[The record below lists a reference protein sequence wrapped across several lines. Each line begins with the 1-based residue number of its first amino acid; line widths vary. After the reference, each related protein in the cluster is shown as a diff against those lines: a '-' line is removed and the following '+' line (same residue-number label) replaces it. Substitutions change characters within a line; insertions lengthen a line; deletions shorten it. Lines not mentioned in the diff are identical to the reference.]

1 MYLNEHTLTW
11 VLVCNAFGVLGAVVG
26 FVAFF
31 LAYRSIRRRHAK
43 AMQELHDLS
52 DDIAHDLR
60 TPLARMHA
68 QAELAAMGE
77 VSAQELAAGVAEE
90 TTSMLELI
98 NTMLDL
104 SQTGARIERSPRTD
118 VDLAAIV
125 RQMTEF
131 YASVAEDKGVAFV
144 LDLPDGEIVRS
155 AHKAKLQQLVGNL
168 LDNAVKFTPSG
179 GTVSVTLQSR
189 NGVKKLAI
197 PPSAV
202 MQDMHGSCVW
212 VVKKDRTVERR
223 YVVRDVTEGDVQFVA
238 SGLKVGETVVADGV
252 HKVTK
257 HSIIEP
263 VK

>member
-31 LAYRSIRRRHAK
+31 IAYRSIRRRHAK

-131 YASVAEDKGVAFV
+131 YASVAEDKRVAFV
-144 LDLPDGEIVRS
+144 LDLPEGEIVRS

-168 LDNAVKFTPSG
+168 LDNAVKFTPAG
-179 GTVSVTLQSR
+179 GTVSVTLSKEPDTGLARLAVSDTGVGISEADQPNLFKRFWRSDASR
-189 NGVKKLAI
+189 SLPGNGLGLA
-197 PPSAV
+197 
-202 MQDMHGSCVW
+202 
-212 VVKKDRTVERR
+212 VVKAIVTSYGGSVTCTSRPGVGTTF
-223 YVVRDVTEGDVQFVA
+223 VVK
-238 SGLKVGETVVADGV
+238 L
-252 HKVTK
+252 
-257 HSIIEP
+257 
-263 VK
+263 

>member
-11 VLVCNAFGVLGAVVG
+11 VLVCNAFGVLGAAVG
-26 FVAFF
+26 FIAFF

-68 QAELAAMGE
+68 QAELAAMGD
-77 VSAQELAAGVAEE
+77 VSVAELAAGVAEE
-90 TTSMLELI
+90 TSSMLELI
-98 NTMLDL
+98 NTVLDL
-104 SQTGARIERSPRTD
+104 SQTGARIERSPRMD

-179 GTVSVTLQSR
+179 GTVSVTLTKEPETGLARLAVSDTGIGISDEDKPNLFKRFWRSDASR
-189 NGVKKLAI
+189 SLPGNGLGLA
-197 PPSAV
+197 
-202 MQDMHGSCVW
+202 
-212 VVKKDRTVERR
+212 VVKAIVTSYGGSVTCTSRPGVGTTF
-223 YVVRDVTEGDVQFVA
+223 VVK
-238 SGLKVGETVVADGV
+238 L
-252 HKVTK
+252 
-257 HSIIEP
+257 
-263 VK
+263 

>member
-1 MYLNEHTLTW
+1 MYLSEHTLTW
-11 VLVCNAFGVLGAVVG
+11 VLVCNAFGVVGALVG

-90 TTSMLELI
+90 TSSMLELI

-104 SQTGARIERSPRTD
+104 SQTGARIERSPRMD

-179 GTVSVTLQSR
+179 GTVSVTLTKEPETGLARLAVSDTGIGISDEDKPNLFKRFWRSDASR
-189 NGVKKLAI
+189 SLPGNGLGLA
-197 PPSAV
+197 
-202 MQDMHGSCVW
+202 
-212 VVKKDRTVERR
+212 VVKAIVTSYGGSVTCTSRPGVGTTF
-223 YVVRDVTEGDVQFVA
+223 VVK
-238 SGLKVGETVVADGV
+238 L
-252 HKVTK
+252 
-257 HSIIEP
+257 
-263 VK
+263 

>member
-1 MYLNEHTLTW
+1 MYLSEHTLTW
-11 VLVCNAFGVLGAVVG
+11 VLVCNAFGVVGALVG
-26 FVAFF
+26 FIAFF
-31 LAYRSIRRRHAK
+31 VAYRSIRRRHAK

-104 SQTGARIERSPRTD
+104 SQTGVRIERSPRTD

-131 YASVAEDKGVAFV
+131 YASVAEDKRVAFI
-144 LDLPDGEIVRS
+144 LDLPEGEIVRS

-168 LDNAVKFTPSG
+168 LDNAVKFTPAG
-179 GTVSVTLQSR
+179 GTVSVTLSKEPETGLARLAVSDTGIGISEADQPNLFKRFWRSDASR
-189 NGVKKLAI
+189 SLPGNGLGLA
-197 PPSAV
+197 
-202 MQDMHGSCVW
+202 
-212 VVKKDRTVERR
+212 VVKAIVTSYGGSVTCTSHPGVGTTF
-223 YVVRDVTEGDVQFVA
+223 VVK
-238 SGLKVGETVVADGV
+238 L
-252 HKVTK
+252 
-257 HSIIEP
+257 
-263 VK
+263 

>member
-1 MYLNEHTLTW
+1 
-11 VLVCNAFGVLGAVVG
+11 VG

-31 LAYRSIRRRHAK
+31 IAYRSIRRRHAK

-131 YASVAEDKGVAFV
+131 YASVAEDKGVAFI
-144 LDLPDGEIVRS
+144 LDLPEGEIVRS

-168 LDNAVKFTPSG
+168 LDNAVKFTPAG
-179 GTVSVTLQSR
+179 GTVSVTLSKEPETGLARLAVSDTGIGISEADQPNLFKRFWRSDASR
-189 NGVKKLAI
+189 SLPGNGLGLA
-197 PPSAV
+197 
-202 MQDMHGSCVW
+202 
-212 VVKKDRTVERR
+212 VVKAIVTSYGGSVTCTSRPGVGTTF
-223 YVVRDVTEGDVQFVA
+223 VVK
-238 SGLKVGETVVADGV
+238 L
-252 HKVTK
+252 
-257 HSIIEP
+257 
-263 VK
+263 

>member
-1 MYLNEHTLTW
+1 MYLSEHTLTW
-11 VLVCNAFGVLGAVVG
+11 VLVCNAFGVVGALVG

-104 SQTGARIERSPRTD
+104 SQTGARIERSPRMD

-125 RQMTEF
+125 RQMTDF
-131 YASVAEDKGVAFV
+131 YASVAEDKRVAFV
-144 LDLPDGEIVRS
+144 LDLPEGEIVRS

-168 LDNAVKFTPSG
+168 LDNAVKFTPAG
-179 GTVSVTLQSR
+179 GTVSVTLSKEPETGLARLAVSDTGIGISEADQANLFKRFWRSDASR
-189 NGVKKLAI
+189 SLPGNGLGLA
-197 PPSAV
+197 
-202 MQDMHGSCVW
+202 
-212 VVKKDRTVERR
+212 VVKAIVTSYGGSVTCTSRPGVGTTF
-223 YVVRDVTEGDVQFVA
+223 VVK
-238 SGLKVGETVVADGV
+238 L
-252 HKVTK
+252 
-257 HSIIEP
+257 
-263 VK
+263 

>member
-131 YASVAEDKGVAFV
+131 YASVAEDKRVAFV
-144 LDLPDGEIVRS
+144 LDLPEGEIVRS

-168 LDNAVKFTPSG
+168 LDNAVKFTPTG
-179 GTVSVTLQSR
+179 GTVSVTLSKEPDTGLARLAVSDTGIGISEEDQPNLFKRFWRSDASR
-189 NGVKKLAI
+189 SLPGNGLGLA
-197 PPSAV
+197 
-202 MQDMHGSCVW
+202 
-212 VVKKDRTVERR
+212 VVKAIVTSYGGSVTCTSRPGVGTTF
-223 YVVRDVTEGDVQFVA
+223 VVK
-238 SGLKVGETVVADGV
+238 L
-252 HKVTK
+252 
-257 HSIIEP
+257 
-263 VK
+263 

>member
-11 VLVCNAFGVLGAVVG
+11 VLVCNAFGVLGAAVG

-131 YASVAEDKGVAFV
+131 YASVAEDKRVAFI
-144 LDLPDGEIVRS
+144 LDLPEGEIVRS

-168 LDNAVKFTPSG
+168 LDNAVKFTPAG
-179 GTVSVTLQSR
+179 GTVSVTLSKEPETGLARLAVSDTGIGISEADQPNLFKRFWRSDASR
-189 NGVKKLAI
+189 SLPGNGLGLA
-197 PPSAV
+197 
-202 MQDMHGSCVW
+202 
-212 VVKKDRTVERR
+212 VVKAIVTSYGGSVTCTSHPGVGTTF
-223 YVVRDVTEGDVQFVA
+223 VVK
-238 SGLKVGETVVADGV
+238 L
-252 HKVTK
+252 
-257 HSIIEP
+257 
-263 VK
+263 

>member
-77 VSAQELAAGVAEE
+77 VPVEELAAGVAEE

-131 YASVAEDKGVAFV
+131 YASVAEDKRVAFV
-144 LDLPDGEIVRS
+144 LDLPEGEIVRS

-168 LDNAVKFTPSG
+168 LDNAVKFTPAG
-179 GTVSVTLQSR
+179 GTVSVTLSKEPDTGLARLAVSDTGIGISEADQPNLFKRFWRSDASR
-189 NGVKKLAI
+189 SLPGNGLGLA
-197 PPSAV
+197 
-202 MQDMHGSCVW
+202 
-212 VVKKDRTVERR
+212 VVKAIVTSYGGSVTCTSRPGVGTTF
-223 YVVRDVTEGDVQFVA
+223 VVK
-238 SGLKVGETVVADGV
+238 L
-252 HKVTK
+252 
-257 HSIIEP
+257 
-263 VK
+263 

>member
-11 VLVCNAFGVLGAVVG
+11 VLVCNAFGVLGAAVG

-43 AMQELHDLS
+43 AMQERHDLS

-125 RQMTEF
+125 RQMTDF
-131 YASVAEDKGVAFV
+131 YASVAEDKRVAFI
-144 LDLPDGEIVRS
+144 LDIPDGEIVRS

-168 LDNAVKFTPSG
+168 LDNAVKFTPAG
-179 GTVSVTLQSR
+179 GTVSVTLSKEPETGLARLAVSDTGIGISEADQANLFKRFWRSDASR
-189 NGVKKLAI
+189 SLPGNGLGLA
-197 PPSAV
+197 
-202 MQDMHGSCVW
+202 
-212 VVKKDRTVERR
+212 VVKAIVTSYGGTVTCTSRPGVGTTF
-223 YVVRDVTEGDVQFVA
+223 VVK
-238 SGLKVGETVVADGV
+238 L
-252 HKVTK
+252 
-257 HSIIEP
+257 
-263 VK
+263 

>member
-1 MYLNEHTLTW
+1 MYLSEHTLTW
-11 VLVCNAFGVLGAVVG
+11 VLVFNAIGVVGAFVG

-68 QAELAAMGE
+68 QAELAAMGD
-77 VSAQELAAGVAEE
+77 VSAAELAAGVAEE
-90 TTSMLELI
+90 TSSMLELI

-104 SQTGARIERSPRTD
+104 SQTGARIERSPRMD

-131 YASVAEDKGVAFV
+131 YASVAEDKGVAFI
-144 LDLPDGEIVRS
+144 LDLPEGEIVRS

-168 LDNAVKFTPSG
+168 LDNAVKFTPGG
-179 GTVSVTLQSR
+179 GTVSVTLTKEPETGLARLAVSDTGIGISEEDQPNLFKRFWRSDASR
-189 NGVKKLAI
+189 SLPGNGLGLA
-197 PPSAV
+197 
-202 MQDMHGSCVW
+202 
-212 VVKKDRTVERR
+212 VVKAIVTSYGGSVTCTSRPGVGTTF
-223 YVVRDVTEGDVQFVA
+223 VVK
-238 SGLKVGETVVADGV
+238 L
-252 HKVTK
+252 
-257 HSIIEP
+257 
-263 VK
+263 

>member
-1 MYLNEHTLTW
+1 MYLSEHTLTW
-11 VLVCNAFGVLGAVVG
+11 VLVCNAFGVVGALVG

-43 AMQELHDLS
+43 AMQELHDIS

-68 QAELAAMGE
+68 QAELAAMGD
-77 VSAQELAAGVAEE
+77 VSAAELAAGVAEE
-90 TTSMLELI
+90 TSSMLELI

-104 SQTGARIERSPRTD
+104 SQTGARIERSPRMD

-131 YASVAEDKGVAFV
+131 YASVAEDKGVAFI

-179 GTVSVTLQSR
+179 GTVSVTLTKEPETGLARLAVSDTGIGISDEDKPNLFKRFWRSDASR
-189 NGVKKLAI
+189 SLPGNGLGLA
-197 PPSAV
+197 
-202 MQDMHGSCVW
+202 
-212 VVKKDRTVERR
+212 VVKAIVTSYGGSVTCTSRPGVGTTF
-223 YVVRDVTEGDVQFVA
+223 VVK
-238 SGLKVGETVVADGV
+238 L
-252 HKVTK
+252 
-257 HSIIEP
+257 
-263 VK
+263 

>member
-1 MYLNEHTLTW
+1 MYLSEHTLTW
-11 VLVCNAFGVLGAVVG
+11 VLVGNAFGVVGALVG

-68 QAELAAMGE
+68 QAELAAMGD
-77 VSAQELAAGVAEE
+77 VSAAELAAGVAEE
-90 TTSMLELI
+90 TSSMLEPI

-104 SQTGARIERSPRTD
+104 SQTGARIERSPRMD

-168 LDNAVKFTPSG
+168 LDNAVKFTPAG
-179 GTVSVTLQSR
+179 GTVSVTLTKEPETGLARLAVSDTGIGISDEDKPNLFKRFWRSDASR
-189 NGVKKLAI
+189 SLPGNGLGLA
-197 PPSAV
+197 
-202 MQDMHGSCVW
+202 
-212 VVKKDRTVERR
+212 VVKAI
-223 YVVRDVTEGDVQFVA
+223 VTSYGGSVTCT
-238 SGLKVGETVVADGV
+238 SRPGVGT
-252 HKVTK
+252 TF
-257 HSIIEP
+257 I
-263 VK
+263 VKL

>member
-1 MYLNEHTLTW
+1 MYLSEHTLTW
-11 VLVCNAFGVLGAVVG
+11 VLVCNAFGVVGALVG
-26 FVAFF
+26 FVALF

-68 QAELAAMGE
+68 QAELAAMGD
-77 VSAQELAAGVAEE
+77 VSAAELAAGVAEE
-90 TTSMLELI
+90 TSSMLELI

-104 SQTGARIERSPRTD
+104 SQTGARIERSPRMD

-168 LDNAVKFTPSG
+168 LDNAVKFTPAG
-179 GTVSVTLQSR
+179 GTVSVTLSKEPDTGLARLAVSDTGIGISEADQPNLFKRFWRSDASR
-189 NGVKKLAI
+189 SLPGNGLGLA
-197 PPSAV
+197 
-202 MQDMHGSCVW
+202 
-212 VVKKDRTVERR
+212 VVKAIVTSYGGSVTCTSRPGVGTTF
-223 YVVRDVTEGDVQFVA
+223 VVK
-238 SGLKVGETVVADGV
+238 L
-252 HKVTK
+252 
-257 HSIIEP
+257 
-263 VK
+263 

>member
-11 VLVCNAFGVLGAVVG
+11 VLVCNAIGVLGAAVG

-125 RQMTEF
+125 RQMTDF
-131 YASVAEDKGVAFV
+131 YASVAEDKRVAFI
-144 LDLPDGEIVRS
+144 LDIPDGEIVRS

-168 LDNAVKFTPSG
+168 LDNAVKFTPAG
-179 GTVSVTLQSR
+179 GTVSVTLSKEPETGLARLAVSDTGIGISEADQANLFKRFWRSDASR
-189 NGVKKLAI
+189 SLPGNGLGLA
-197 PPSAV
+197 
-202 MQDMHGSCVW
+202 
-212 VVKKDRTVERR
+212 VVKAIVTSYGGTVTCTSRPGVGTTF
-223 YVVRDVTEGDVQFVA
+223 VVK
-238 SGLKVGETVVADGV
+238 L
-252 HKVTK
+252 
-257 HSIIEP
+257 
-263 VK
+263 

>member
-1 MYLNEHTLTW
+1 MYLSEHTLTW
-11 VLVCNAFGVLGAVVG
+11 VLVCNAFGVVGALVG

-68 QAELAAMGE
+68 QAELAAMGD
-77 VSAQELAAGVAEE
+77 VSAAELAAGVAEE
-90 TTSMLELI
+90 TSSMLELI

-104 SQTGARIERSPRTD
+104 SQTGARIERSPRMD

-179 GTVSVTLQSR
+179 GTVSVTLTKEPETGLARLAVSDTGIGISDEDKPNLFKRFWRSDASR
-189 NGVKKLAI
+189 SLPGNGL
-197 PPSAV
+197 
-202 MQDMHGSCVW
+202 GLE
-212 VVKKDRTVERR
+212 VVKAIVTSYGGSVTCTSHPGVGTTF
-223 YVVRDVTEGDVQFVA
+223 VVK
-238 SGLKVGETVVADGV
+238 L
-252 HKVTK
+252 
-257 HSIIEP
+257 
-263 VK
+263 

>member
-1 MYLNEHTLTW
+1 MYLSEHTLTW
-11 VLVCNAFGVLGAVVG
+11 VLVCNAFGVVGALVG

-131 YASVAEDKGVAFV
+131 YASVAEDKRVAFV
-144 LDLPDGEIVRS
+144 LDLPEGEIVRS

-168 LDNAVKFTPSG
+168 LDNAVKFTPAG
-179 GTVSVTLQSR
+179 GTVSVTLSKEPDTGLARLAVSDTGVGISEADQPNLFKRFWRSDASR
-189 NGVKKLAI
+189 SLPGNGLGLA
-197 PPSAV
+197 
-202 MQDMHGSCVW
+202 
-212 VVKKDRTVERR
+212 VVKAIVTSYGGSVTCTSRPGVGTTF
-223 YVVRDVTEGDVQFVA
+223 VVK
-238 SGLKVGETVVADGV
+238 L
-252 HKVTK
+252 
-257 HSIIEP
+257 
-263 VK
+263 

>member
-1 MYLNEHTLTW
+1 MYLSEHTLTW
-11 VLVCNAFGVLGAVVG
+11 VLVCNAFGVVGALVG
-26 FVAFF
+26 FVSLF

-77 VSAQELAAGVAEE
+77 VTAQELAAGVAEE

-104 SQTGARIERSPRTD
+104 SQTGARIERSPRMD
-118 VDLAAIV
+118 VDLAAVV

-131 YASVAEDKGVAFV
+131 YASVAEDKRVAFI
-144 LDLPDGEIVRS
+144 LDIPEGEIVRS

-168 LDNAVKFTPSG
+168 LDNAVKFTPAG
-179 GTVSVTLQSR
+179 GTVSVTLSKEPETGLARLAVSDTGIGISEADQPNLFKRFWRSDASR
-189 NGVKKLAI
+189 SLPGNGLGLA
-197 PPSAV
+197 
-202 MQDMHGSCVW
+202 
-212 VVKKDRTVERR
+212 VVKAIVTSYGGSVTCTSHPGVGTTF
-223 YVVRDVTEGDVQFVA
+223 VVK
-238 SGLKVGETVVADGV
+238 L
-252 HKVTK
+252 
-257 HSIIEP
+257 
-263 VK
+263 

>member
-1 MYLNEHTLTW
+1 MYLSEHTLTW
-11 VLVCNAFGVLGAVVG
+11 VLVCNAFGVVGALVG
-26 FVAFF
+26 FVSLF

-77 VSAQELAAGVAEE
+77 VTAQELAAGVAEE

-104 SQTGARIERSPRTD
+104 SQTGARIERSPRMD

-125 RQMTEF
+125 RQMTDF
-131 YASVAEDKGVAFV
+131 YASVAEDKRVAFV
-144 LDLPDGEIVRS
+144 LDLPEGEIVRS

-168 LDNAVKFTPSG
+168 LDNAVKFTPAG
-179 GTVSVTLQSR
+179 GTVSVTLSKEPETGLARLAVSDTGIGISEADQANLFKRFWRSDSSR
-189 NGVKKLAI
+189 SLPGNGLGLA
-197 PPSAV
+197 
-202 MQDMHGSCVW
+202 
-212 VVKKDRTVERR
+212 VVKAIVTSYGGTVTCTSRPGVGTTF
-223 YVVRDVTEGDVQFVA
+223 VVK
-238 SGLKVGETVVADGV
+238 L
-252 HKVTK
+252 
-257 HSIIEP
+257 
-263 VK
+263 

>member
-1 MYLNEHTLTW
+1 MYLSEHTLTW
-11 VLVCNAFGVLGAVVG
+11 VLVCNAFGVVGALVG

-68 QAELAAMGE
+68 QAELAAMGD
-77 VSAQELAAGVAEE
+77 VSAAELAAGVAEE
-90 TTSMLELI
+90 TSSMLELI

-104 SQTGARIERSPRTD
+104 SQTGARIERSPRMD

-168 LDNAVKFTPSG
+168 LDNAVKFTPAG
-179 GTVSVTLQSR
+179 GTVSVTLTKEPETGLARLAVSDTGIGISDADKPNLFKRFWRSDASR
-189 NGVKKLAI
+189 SLPGNGLGLA
-197 PPSAV
+197 
-202 MQDMHGSCVW
+202 
-212 VVKKDRTVERR
+212 VVKAI
-223 YVVRDVTEGDVQFVA
+223 VTSYGGSVTCT
-238 SGLKVGETVVADGV
+238 SRPGVGT
-252 HKVTK
+252 TF
-257 HSIIEP
+257 I
-263 VK
+263 VKL

>member
-11 VLVCNAFGVLGAVVG
+11 VLVCNAFGVLGAAVG
-26 FVAFF
+26 FIAFF

-77 VSAQELAAGVAEE
+77 ASAQELAAGVAEE
-90 TTSMLELI
+90 TSSMLELI

-104 SQTGARIERSPRTD
+104 SQTGARIERSPRMD

-168 LDNAVKFTPSG
+168 LDNAVKFTPAG
-179 GTVSVTLQSR
+179 GTVSVTLSKEPETGLARLAVSDTGIGISEADQPNLFKRFWRSDASR
-189 NGVKKLAI
+189 SLPGNGLGLA
-197 PPSAV
+197 
-202 MQDMHGSCVW
+202 
-212 VVKKDRTVERR
+212 VVKAIVTSYGGSVTCTSRPGVGTTF
-223 YVVRDVTEGDVQFVA
+223 VVK
-238 SGLKVGETVVADGV
+238 L
-252 HKVTK
+252 
-257 HSIIEP
+257 
-263 VK
+263 

>member
-1 MYLNEHTLTW
+1 MYLSEHTLTW
-11 VLVCNAFGVLGAVVG
+11 VLVCNAFGVVGALVG

-68 QAELAAMGE
+68 QAELAAMGD
-77 VSAQELAAGVAEE
+77 VSAAELAAGVAEE
-90 TTSMLELI
+90 TSSMLELI

-104 SQTGARIERSPRTD
+104 SQTGARIERSPRMD

-131 YASVAEDKGVAFV
+131 YASVAEDKGVAFI

-179 GTVSVTLQSR
+179 GTVSVTLTREPETGLARLAVSDTGIGISEEDQPNLFKRFWRSDASR
-189 NGVKKLAI
+189 SLPGNGLGLA
-197 PPSAV
+197 
-202 MQDMHGSCVW
+202 
-212 VVKKDRTVERR
+212 VVKAIVTSYGGTITCTSRPGVGTTF
-223 YVVRDVTEGDVQFVA
+223 VVK
-238 SGLKVGETVVADGV
+238 L
-252 HKVTK
+252 
-257 HSIIEP
+257 
-263 VK
+263 

>member
-1 MYLNEHTLTW
+1 MYLSEHTLTW
-11 VLVCNAFGVLGAVVG
+11 VLVCNAFGVVGALVG
-26 FVAFF
+26 FIAFF

-68 QAELAAMGE
+68 QAELAAMGD
-77 VSAQELAAGVAEE
+77 VSAAELAAGVAEE
-90 TTSMLELI
+90 TSSMLELI

-104 SQTGARIERSPRTD
+104 SQTGARIERSPRMD

-179 GTVSVTLQSR
+179 GTVSVTLTKEPETGLARLAVSDTGIGISDEDKPNLFKRFWRSDASR
-189 NGVKKLAI
+189 SLPGNGLGLA
-197 PPSAV
+197 
-202 MQDMHGSCVW
+202 
-212 VVKKDRTVERR
+212 VVKAIVTSYGGNITCTSRPGMGTTF
-223 YVVRDVTEGDVQFVA
+223 VVK
-238 SGLKVGETVVADGV
+238 L
-252 HKVTK
+252 
-257 HSIIEP
+257 
-263 VK
+263 

>member
-104 SQTGARIERSPRTD
+104 SQTGARIERSPRMD

-131 YASVAEDKGVAFV
+131 YASVAEDKRVAFV
-144 LDLPDGEIVRS
+144 LDLPEGEIVRS

-168 LDNAVKFTPSG
+168 LDNAVKFTPAG
-179 GTVSVTLQSR
+179 GTVSVTLTKEPDTGLARLAVSDTGIGISEADQPNLFKRFWRSDSSR
-189 NGVKKLAI
+189 SLPGNGLGLA
-197 PPSAV
+197 
-202 MQDMHGSCVW
+202 
-212 VVKKDRTVERR
+212 VVKAIVTSYGGSVTCTSRPGVGTTF
-223 YVVRDVTEGDVQFVA
+223 VVK
-238 SGLKVGETVVADGV
+238 L
-252 HKVTK
+252 
-257 HSIIEP
+257 
-263 VK
+263 

>member
-1 MYLNEHTLTW
+1 MYLSEHTLTW
-11 VLVCNAFGVLGAVVG
+11 VLVCNAFGVVGALTG

-68 QAELAAMGE
+68 QAELAAMGD
-77 VSAQELAAGVAEE
+77 VSAAELAAGVAEE
-90 TTSMLELI
+90 TSSMLELI

-104 SQTGARIERSPRTD
+104 SQTGARIERSPRMD

-131 YASVAEDKGVAFV
+131 YASVAEDKGVAFI

-179 GTVSVTLQSR
+179 GTVSVTLTKEPDTGLARLAVSDTGIGISEEDQQNLFKRFWRSDASR
-189 NGVKKLAI
+189 SLPGNGLGLA
-197 PPSAV
+197 
-202 MQDMHGSCVW
+202 
-212 VVKKDRTVERR
+212 VVKAIVTSYGGTITCTSRPGVGTTF
-223 YVVRDVTEGDVQFVA
+223 VVK
-238 SGLKVGETVVADGV
+238 L
-252 HKVTK
+252 
-257 HSIIEP
+257 
-263 VK
+263 

>member
-11 VLVCNAFGVLGAVVG
+11 VLVCNAFGVLGAAVG

-125 RQMTEF
+125 RQMTDF
-131 YASVAEDKGVAFV
+131 YASVAEDKRVAFI
-144 LDLPDGEIVRS
+144 LDIPDGEIVRS

-168 LDNAVKFTPSG
+168 LDNAVKFTPAG
-179 GTVSVTLQSR
+179 GTVSVTLSKEPETGLARLAVSDTGIGISEADQANLFKRFWRSDASR
-189 NGVKKLAI
+189 SLPGNGLGLA
-197 PPSAV
+197 
-202 MQDMHGSCVW
+202 
-212 VVKKDRTVERR
+212 VVKAIVTSYGGTVTCTSRPGVGTTF
-223 YVVRDVTEGDVQFVA
+223 VVK
-238 SGLKVGETVVADGV
+238 L
-252 HKVTK
+252 
-257 HSIIEP
+257 
-263 VK
+263 

>member
-11 VLVCNAFGVLGAVVG
+11 VLVCNTFGVLGAVVG

-118 VDLAAIV
+118 VDFAAIV

-131 YASVAEDKGVAFV
+131 YASVAEDKRVAFV
-144 LDLPDGEIVRS
+144 LDIPDGEIVRS

-168 LDNAVKFTPSG
+168 LDNAVKFTPPG
-179 GTVSVTLQSR
+179 GTVSVTLSKEPDTGLARFAVSDTGVGISEADQPNLFKRFWRSDASR
-189 NGVKKLAI
+189 SLPGNGLGLA
-197 PPSAV
+197 
-202 MQDMHGSCVW
+202 
-212 VVKKDRTVERR
+212 VVKAIVTSYGGSVTCTSHPGVGTTF
-223 YVVRDVTEGDVQFVA
+223 VVK
-238 SGLKVGETVVADGV
+238 L
-252 HKVTK
+252 
-257 HSIIEP
+257 
-263 VK
+263 

>member
-125 RQMTEF
+125 RQMTDF
-131 YASVAEDKGVAFV
+131 YASVAEDKRVAFV
-144 LDLPDGEIVRS
+144 LDLPEGEIVRS

-168 LDNAVKFTPSG
+168 LDNAVKFTPAG
-179 GTVSVTLQSR
+179 GTVSVTLSKEPETGLARLAVSDTGIGISEADQPNLFKRFWRSDASR
-189 NGVKKLAI
+189 SLPGNGLGLA
-197 PPSAV
+197 
-202 MQDMHGSCVW
+202 
-212 VVKKDRTVERR
+212 VVKAIVTSYGGSVTCTSRPGVGTTF
-223 YVVRDVTEGDVQFVA
+223 VVK
-238 SGLKVGETVVADGV
+238 L
-252 HKVTK
+252 
-257 HSIIEP
+257 
-263 VK
+263 

>member
-11 VLVCNAFGVLGAVVG
+11 VLVCNAFGVLGAVGG
-26 FVAFF
+26 FVAVFF
-31 LAYRSIRRRHAK
+31 AYRSIRRRHAK

-131 YASVAEDKGVAFV
+131 YASVAEDKRVAFV
-144 LDLPDGEIVRS
+144 LDLPEGEIVRS

-168 LDNAVKFTPSG
+168 LDNAVKFTPAG
-179 GTVSVTLQSR
+179 GTVSVTLSKEPETGLARLAVSDTGIGISEADQPNLFKRFWRSDASR
-189 NGVKKLAI
+189 SLPGNGLGLA
-197 PPSAV
+197 
-202 MQDMHGSCVW
+202 
-212 VVKKDRTVERR
+212 VVKAIVTSYGGSVTCTSRPGVGTTF
-223 YVVRDVTEGDVQFVA
+223 VVK
-238 SGLKVGETVVADGV
+238 L
-252 HKVTK
+252 
-257 HSIIEP
+257 
-263 VK
+263 

>member
-1 MYLNEHTLTW
+1 MYLSEHTLTW
-11 VLVCNAFGVLGAVVG
+11 VLVCNAFGVLGACVG

-68 QAELAAMGE
+68 QAELAAMGD
-77 VSAQELAAGVAEE
+77 VSAAELAAGVAEE
-90 TTSMLELI
+90 TSSMLELI

-104 SQTGARIERSPRTD
+104 SQTGARIERSPRMD

-131 YASVAEDKGVAFV
+131 YASVAEDKGVAFI
-144 LDLPDGEIVRS
+144 LDLPEGEIVRS

-168 LDNAVKFTPSG
+168 LDNAVKFTPGG
-179 GTVSVTLQSR
+179 GTVSVTLTKEPETGLARLAVSDTGIGISEEDQPNLFKRFWRSDASR
-189 NGVKKLAI
+189 SLPGNGLGLA
-197 PPSAV
+197 
-202 MQDMHGSCVW
+202 
-212 VVKKDRTVERR
+212 VVKAIVTSYGGSVTCTSRPGVGTTF
-223 YVVRDVTEGDVQFVA
+223 VVK
-238 SGLKVGETVVADGV
+238 L
-252 HKVTK
+252 
-257 HSIIEP
+257 
-263 VK
+263 

>member
-1 MYLNEHTLTW
+1 MYLSEHTLTW
-11 VLVCNAFGVLGAVVG
+11 VLVCNAFGVVGALVG

-43 AMQELHDLS
+43 AMQELHDLT

-68 QAELAAMGE
+68 QAELAAMGD
-77 VSAQELAAGVAEE
+77 VSAAELAAGVAEE
-90 TTSMLELI
+90 TSSMLELL

-104 SQTGARIERSPRTD
+104 SQTGARIERSPRMD

-179 GTVSVTLQSR
+179 GTVSVTLTKEPETGLARLAVSDTGIGISDEDKPNLFKRFWRSDASR
-189 NGVKKLAI
+189 SLPGNGLGLA
-197 PPSAV
+197 
-202 MQDMHGSCVW
+202 
-212 VVKKDRTVERR
+212 VVKAI
-223 YVVRDVTEGDVQFVA
+223 VTSYGGSVTCT
-238 SGLKVGETVVADGV
+238 SRPGVGT
-252 HKVTK
+252 TF
-257 HSIIEP
+257 I
-263 VK
+263 VKL

>member
-1 MYLNEHTLTW
+1 MYLSEHTLTW
-11 VLVCNAFGVLGAVVG
+11 VLVFNAFGAVGALAG

-77 VSAQELAAGVAEE
+77 VSAAELAAGVAEE
-90 TTSMLELI
+90 TSSMLELI

-104 SQTGARIERSPRTD
+104 SQTGARIERSPRMD

-144 LDLPDGEIVRS
+144 LDLPEGEIVRS

-168 LDNAVKFTPSG
+168 LDNAVKFTPGG
-179 GTVSVTLQSR
+179 GTVSVTLTKEPETGLARLAVSDTGIGISKEDQPNLFKRFWRSDASR
-189 NGVKKLAI
+189 SLPGNGLGLA
-197 PPSAV
+197 
-202 MQDMHGSCVW
+202 
-212 VVKKDRTVERR
+212 VVKAIVTSYGGSVTCTSRPGVGTTF
-223 YVVRDVTEGDVQFVA
+223 VVK
-238 SGLKVGETVVADGV
+238 L
-252 HKVTK
+252 
-257 HSIIEP
+257 
-263 VK
+263 

>member
-1 MYLNEHTLTW
+1 M
-11 VLVCNAFGVLGAVVG
+11 CNAFGVLGAVVG

-31 LAYRSIRRRHAK
+31 IAYRSIRRRHAK

-131 YASVAEDKGVAFV
+131 YASVAEDKRVAFV
-144 LDLPDGEIVRS
+144 LDLPEGEIVRS

-168 LDNAVKFTPSG
+168 LDNAVKFTPAG
-179 GTVSVTLQSR
+179 GTVSVTLSKESETGLARLAVSDTGIGISEEDQPNLFKRFWRSDASR
-189 NGVKKLAI
+189 SLPGNGLGLA
-197 PPSAV
+197 
-202 MQDMHGSCVW
+202 
-212 VVKKDRTVERR
+212 VVKAIVTSYGGSVTCTSHPGVGTTF
-223 YVVRDVTEGDVQFVA
+223 VVK
-238 SGLKVGETVVADGV
+238 L
-252 HKVTK
+252 
-257 HSIIEP
+257 
-263 VK
+263 

>member
-11 VLVCNAFGVLGAVVG
+11 VLVCNAFGVLGAVGG

-31 LAYRSIRRRHAK
+31 FAYRSIRRRHAK

-131 YASVAEDKGVAFV
+131 YASVAEDKRVAFV
-144 LDLPDGEIVRS
+144 LDLPEGEIVRS

-168 LDNAVKFTPSG
+168 LDNAVKFTPAG
-179 GTVSVTLQSR
+179 GTVSVTLSKEPDTGLARLAVSDTGIGISEADQPNLFKRFWRSDASR
-189 NGVKKLAI
+189 SLPGNGLGLA
-197 PPSAV
+197 
-202 MQDMHGSCVW
+202 
-212 VVKKDRTVERR
+212 VVKAIVTSYGGSVTCTSRPGVGTTF
-223 YVVRDVTEGDVQFVA
+223 VVK
-238 SGLKVGETVVADGV
+238 L
-252 HKVTK
+252 
-257 HSIIEP
+257 
-263 VK
+263 

>member
-1 MYLNEHTLTW
+1 MYLSEHTLTW
-11 VLVCNAFGVLGAVVG
+11 VLVCNAFGVVGALVG

-43 AMQELHDLS
+43 AMQELHDIS

-68 QAELAAMGE
+68 QAELAAMGD
-77 VSAQELAAGVAEE
+77 VSAAELAAGVAEE
-90 TTSMLELI
+90 TSSMLELI

-104 SQTGARIERSPRTD
+104 SQTGARIERSPRMD

-179 GTVSVTLQSR
+179 GTVSVTLTKEPETGLARLAVSDTGIGISDEDKPNLFKRFWRSDASR
-189 NGVKKLAI
+189 SLPGNGLGLA
-197 PPSAV
+197 
-202 MQDMHGSCVW
+202 
-212 VVKKDRTVERR
+212 VVKAI
-223 YVVRDVTEGDVQFVA
+223 VTSYGGSVTCT
-238 SGLKVGETVVADGV
+238 SRPGVGT
-252 HKVTK
+252 TF
-257 HSIIEP
+257 I
-263 VK
+263 VKL

>member
-1 MYLNEHTLTW
+1 MYLSEHTLTW
-11 VLVCNAFGVLGAVVG
+11 VLVCNAFGVVGALVG

-131 YASVAEDKGVAFV
+131 YASVAEDKRVAFV
-144 LDLPDGEIVRS
+144 LDIPEGEIVRS

-168 LDNAVKFTPSG
+168 LDNAVKFTPAG
-179 GTVSVTLQSR
+179 GTVSVTLSKEPETGLARLAVSDTGIGISEADQPNLFKRFWRSDASR
-189 NGVKKLAI
+189 SLPGNGLGLA
-197 PPSAV
+197 
-202 MQDMHGSCVW
+202 
-212 VVKKDRTVERR
+212 VVKAIVTSYGGSVTCTSRPGVGTTF
-223 YVVRDVTEGDVQFVA
+223 VVK
-238 SGLKVGETVVADGV
+238 L
-252 HKVTK
+252 
-257 HSIIEP
+257 
-263 VK
+263 

>member
-1 MYLNEHTLTW
+1 MYLSENTLTW
-11 VLVCNAFGVLGAVVG
+11 VLVCNAFGVVGALVG

-43 AMQELHDLS
+43 AMQELHDLT

-68 QAELAAMGE
+68 QAELAAMGD
-77 VSAQELAAGVAEE
+77 VSAAELAAGVAEE
-90 TTSMLELI
+90 TSSMLELI

-104 SQTGARIERSPRTD
+104 SQTGARIERSPRMD

-179 GTVSVTLQSR
+179 GTVSVTLTKEPETGLARLAVSDTGIGISDADKPNLFKRFWRSDASR
-189 NGVKKLAI
+189 SLPGNGLGLA
-197 PPSAV
+197 
-202 MQDMHGSCVW
+202 
-212 VVKKDRTVERR
+212 VVKAIVTSYGGSVTCSSRPGVGTTF
-223 YVVRDVTEGDVQFVA
+223 VVK
-238 SGLKVGETVVADGV
+238 L
-252 HKVTK
+252 
-257 HSIIEP
+257 
-263 VK
+263 

>member
-1 MYLNEHTLTW
+1 MYLSEHTLTW
-11 VLVCNAFGVLGAVVG
+11 VLVCNAFGVVGALVG
-26 FVAFF
+26 FIAFF

-118 VDLAAIV
+118 VDLVAIV

-131 YASVAEDKGVAFV
+131 YASVAEDKRVAFV
-144 LDLPDGEIVRS
+144 LDLPEGEIVRS

-168 LDNAVKFTPSG
+168 LDNAVKFTPAG
-179 GTVSVTLQSR
+179 GTVSVTLSKEPETGLARLAVSDTGIGISEADQPNLFKRFWRSDASR
-189 NGVKKLAI
+189 SLPGNGLGLA
-197 PPSAV
+197 
-202 MQDMHGSCVW
+202 
-212 VVKKDRTVERR
+212 VVKAIVTSYGGSVTCTSRPGVGTTF
-223 YVVRDVTEGDVQFVA
+223 VVK
-238 SGLKVGETVVADGV
+238 L
-252 HKVTK
+252 
-257 HSIIEP
+257 
-263 VK
+263 

>member
-1 MYLNEHTLTW
+1 MYLSEHTLTW
-11 VLVCNAFGVLGAVVG
+11 VLVCNAFGVVGALVG
-26 FVAFF
+26 FVAFS

-77 VSAQELAAGVAEE
+77 VSAAELAAGVAEE
-90 TTSMLELI
+90 TSSMLELI

-104 SQTGARIERSPRTD
+104 SQTGARIERSPRMD

-144 LDLPDGEIVRS
+144 LDLPEGEIVRS

-179 GTVSVTLQSR
+179 GTVSVTLTKEPETGLARLAVSDTGIGISDADKPNLFKRFWRSDASR
-189 NGVKKLAI
+189 SLPGNGLGLA
-197 PPSAV
+197 
-202 MQDMHGSCVW
+202 
-212 VVKKDRTVERR
+212 VVKAIVTSYGGSVTCTSRPGVGTTF
-223 YVVRDVTEGDVQFVA
+223 VVK
-238 SGLKVGETVVADGV
+238 L
-252 HKVTK
+252 
-257 HSIIEP
+257 
-263 VK
+263 